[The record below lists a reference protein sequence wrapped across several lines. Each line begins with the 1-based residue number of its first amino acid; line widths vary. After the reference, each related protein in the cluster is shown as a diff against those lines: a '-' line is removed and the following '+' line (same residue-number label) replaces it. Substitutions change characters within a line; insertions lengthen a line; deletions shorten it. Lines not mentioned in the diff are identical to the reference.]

1 MSLKLWTLPKYYV
14 GESWPEYYV
23 FLNQNRDSDCL
34 TQSNFRV
41 ALKRLGG
48 ESETVL
54 VIRESHFLCGWVEW
68 IAVHKDDEIAIKL
81 AEEMQEKIEN
91 YPILDEDDCV
101 ELEHDEASDH
111 WKTFSNSERIEYVKK
126 RRNQFEFSDF
136 GDMLGCCRGR
146 YFAGYASEL
155 LTN

>member
-1 MSLKLWTLPKYYV
+1 MSLELWTLPEYYV

-23 FLNQNRDSDCL
+23 FLNQTRDSDCL

-54 VIRESHFLCGWVEW
+54 VVCENHFLCGWVEW
-68 IAVHKDDEIAIKL
+68 IAIHKDDGNAIKL

-101 ELEHDEASDH
+101 ELENETASDH
-111 WKTFSNSERIEYVKK
+111 WKTFSNSERISYIKK

-136 GDMLGCCRGR
+136 ADMLACCRGK
-146 YFAGYASEL
+146 YFAGYVSEFL
-155 LTN
+155 A

>member
-1 MSLKLWTLPKYYV
+1 MSLELWTLPKYYV

-23 FLNQNRDSDCL
+23 FLNQTRDSDCL

-54 VIRESHFLCGWVEW
+54 VIRESHCLCGWVEW
-68 IAVHKDDEIAIKL
+68 IAIHKDDENAIKL

-91 YPILDEDDCV
+91 YPVLDEDDLC
-101 ELEHDEASDH
+101 ELELEAANDH
-111 WKTFSNSERIEYVKK
+111 WETFSNTERVSYVKK
-126 RRNQFEFSDF
+126 HRKQFEFSDF
-136 GDMLGCCRGR
+136 ADMLGCCRGK
-146 YFAGYASEL
+146 YFAGYVSEL
-155 LTN
+155 IY